1 MALILTDDATAA
13 HPPPPPPPPP
23 PKQVAATHTADEKVS
38 TFNSFE
44 ENTHYKLAKSTSFD
58 LVMEIQKYAKETS
71 SPTNDT
77 ITISKKTLQEWAKRI
92 KMVNKS
98 ATRLMRS
105 ANAANDRRRT
115 DFELLKFALTNDVL
129 DREATYTA
137 TLEHFARNSQ
147 PNKSKQL
154 QKALRFVSTATLN
167 PFGASKPSNESIRH
181 QASKCQRL
189 LDSLL
194 LRPTT
199 EKK

>member
-13 HPPPPPPPPP
+13 HPPLPPPT
-23 PKQVAATHTADEKVS
+23 QHAVAANTAEETVS

-58 LVMEIQKYAKETS
+58 LVMEIQKHVREKGS
-71 SPTNDT
+71 GIGDT
-77 ITISKKTLQEWAKRI
+77 ITISKKTLQDWSKRV
-92 KMVNKS
+92 KTVNKA

-167 PFGASKPSNESIRH
+167 PFGASKPSNESTRH
-181 QASKCQRL
+181 QANKCQKL
-189 LDSLL
+189 LDNLL
-194 LRPTT
+194 KTSS
-199 EKK
+199 